1 MTQRSVFKVI
11 MTVAIRPD
19 RLSTVTKRKYQK
31 YVAWLKKSKG
41 GVEQPAYYIIS
52 IVISIFVKMFEHYF
66 HLFHN
71 FKRNAIHGKDDS
83 S

>member
-31 YVAWLKKSKG
+31 YVARLKKSKG
-41 GVEQPAYYIIS
+41 GVEQPACNIIS
-52 IVISIFVKMFEHYF
+52 IVISNFVKMFDWYF
-66 HLFHN
+66 HRFHN
-71 FKRNAIHGKDDS
+71 FNQSAIHGKDDS

>member
-1 MTQRSVFKVI
+1 MVWVKMTYFHRFFRTIPGV
-11 MTVAIRPD
+11 
-19 RLSTVTKRKYQK
+19 LVTKRKYQK